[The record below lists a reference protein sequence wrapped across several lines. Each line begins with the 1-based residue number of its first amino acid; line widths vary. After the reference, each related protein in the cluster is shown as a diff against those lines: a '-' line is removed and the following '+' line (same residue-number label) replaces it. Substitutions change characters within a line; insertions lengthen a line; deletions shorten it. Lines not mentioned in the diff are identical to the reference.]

1 MQLLVRGKT
10 TPLPFG
16 TMRPSITLVSTTSP
30 TTSPSERI
38 TASTGMTGFVGT
50 AFSSSSPPSTTSPSS
65 SSSMSTMTRSL
76 TTRPSTSSIDI
87 HSSSSPIITTE
98 SSTAQDRSSGMK
110 KSVITVLVVLLI
122 VLLIA
127 LIVGVFWYKRRGKL
141 ATSKRNQ
148 QSRSPNGIVQNP
160 TFQNDD
166 SEHEYAEYPEKPSTK
181 GTTRISSSSEDA
193 QQHIYSDLPAS
204 ASKDNNGVIYNE
216 VGEQDYNVP
225 FGGKEMGDYHEYN
238 LPDSDHGRSNAKDP
252 TNEDSYQELSED
264 GKKCSPKGTQGTTR
278 ISSSEDSQQHIYSD
292 LPASASKD
300 SNGVIYNEVG
310 EQDYNVP
317 FGGKEMGDYHEY
329 NLPDTDHGR
338 SNVKDPTNEESYQE
352 LSEDGKR
359 CSPKGIER
367 HALPGMTEKAI
378 ESQPKVGEPSRTGG
392 HAYQDLRKDDGG
404 YTSLGLPQKPVTKVT
419 AAELENSYQA
429 LHADGPDYFTL
440 KPNETKPSPNPDNLQ
455 NSTYQPLRQEPE
467 YAILESE
474 QSDNPAKPVDN
485 TYQSLLKDANNH
497 ADSDI
502 EHRKDNTPKQGQSD
516 PYDVLQRGPKTKQ
529 LSLDGYGSLG
539 PTAKEEEE
547 HDYESPEG
555 KPKATTDYEDP
566 IQDNSVADG
575 PYDSLQ
581 RNAMPEPPR
590 SSPSLANR
598 AVDDGDDDDYE
609 TPDRSND
616 DPTDANYQT
625 LDNRQEK
632 SDSGNEEYSHL
643 HQSPLTEQ
651 SSDDETSLHVHSDQN
666 SDTQPEDEQSLESV
680 TSGATFEHYLV
691 SDIEQPMAM
700 TTPSLDNSGGNSRVH
715 GIEQIEGSTK
725 TSEGPGVHSSAK
737 ALKKTVAPTWVATNS
752 LLVQAQ
758 QKGNQSL
765 TKSAIVAPL
774 LRRPPT
780 DYSSL
785 FTILSLAQGI
795 SAAVVGPHKKT
806 VITLDLDLYE
816 RATKLQSSTG
826 NKNWILRIGE
836 LHACFASLHAIAKYL
851 EDSGLESISIEAGL
865 FSPSTIRQIF
875 KFTGKWFKR
884 GIKFHMTNIMACY
897 DLLFEA
903 SVHHEHLD
911 SMIKKCEELCK
922 KLHERD
928 SDIKQVFE
936 EVTSMIK
943 EHYQTTIIQENDE
956 MATFLL
962 NYMKQVES
970 LLHVIRASR
979 QGNWEL
985 HLASMEE
992 QVKYYFA
999 HDLYKYARLVP
1010 IYLLQMHSLKT
1021 SDPTTWDA
1029 LKAGDFMVTKSGIPF
1044 TNLFVDQTL
1053 EQLIREV
1060 KVAGGITGI
1069 TQNEEALGRFFL
1081 IAPEL
1086 VILVQDF
1093 QDAYCCTTNDS
1104 QTTKEHYQLSGS
1116 VALRMHRN
1124 SSTIKKAIIRH
1135 CEGNPF
1141 EIRSMKL
1148 MNMVS
1153 NMQVPEAFKEDI
1165 LERDKLA

>member
-181 GTTRISSSSEDA
+181 GTTRISSSEDA

-264 GKKCSPKGTQGTTR
+264 GKRCSPKGTQGTTR
-278 ISSSEDSQQHIYSD
+278 ISSSEDAQQHIYTD

-300 SNGVIYNEVG
+300 SNDVIYNEVG

-329 NLPDTDHGR
+329 NLPDSDHGR
-338 SNVKDPTNEESYQE
+338 SNAKKSPNEDSYQE

-378 ESQPKVGEPSRTGG
+378 ESQPKVGVPSRTGG

-643 HQSPLTEQ
+643 QRSP
-651 SSDDETSLHVHSDQN
+651 
-666 SDTQPEDEQSLESV
+666 
-680 TSGATFEHYLV
+680 GAKLSHDPTGV
-691 SDIEQPMAM
+691 SD
-700 TTPSLDNSGGNSRVH
+700 NSNQYGTLSYGNS
-715 GIEQIEGSTK
+715 
-725 TSEGPGVHSSAK
+725 A
-737 ALKKTVAPTWVATNS
+737 
-752 LLVQAQ
+752 
-758 QKGNQSL
+758 
-765 TKSAIVAPL
+765 
-774 LRRPPT
+774 
-780 DYSSL
+780 
-785 FTILSLAQGI
+785 
-795 SAAVVGPHKKT
+795 
-806 VITLDLDLYE
+806 
-816 RATKLQSSTG
+816 
-826 NKNWILRIGE
+826 
-836 LHACFASLHAIAKYL
+836 
-851 EDSGLESISIEAGL
+851 
-865 FSPSTIRQIF
+865 
-875 KFTGKWFKR
+875 
-884 GIKFHMTNIMACY
+884 
-897 DLLFEA
+897 
-903 SVHHEHLD
+903 
-911 SMIKKCEELCK
+911 
-922 KLHERD
+922 
-928 SDIKQVFE
+928 
-936 EVTSMIK
+936 
-943 EHYQTTIIQENDE
+943 
-956 MATFLL
+956 
-962 NYMKQVES
+962 
-970 LLHVIRASR
+970 
-979 QGNWEL
+979 
-985 HLASMEE
+985 
-992 QVKYYFA
+992 
-999 HDLYKYARLVP
+999 
-1010 IYLLQMHSLKT
+1010 
-1021 SDPTTWDA
+1021 
-1029 LKAGDFMVTKSGIPF
+1029 
-1044 TNLFVDQTL
+1044 
-1053 EQLIREV
+1053 
-1060 KVAGGITGI
+1060 
-1069 TQNEEALGRFFL
+1069 
-1081 IAPEL
+1081 
-1086 VILVQDF
+1086 
-1093 QDAYCCTTNDS
+1093 
-1104 QTTKEHYQLSGS
+1104 
-1116 VALRMHRN
+1116 
-1124 SSTIKKAIIRH
+1124 
-1135 CEGNPF
+1135 
-1141 EIRSMKL
+1141 
-1148 MNMVS
+1148 
-1153 NMQVPEAFKEDI
+1153 
-1165 LERDKLA
+1165 DK